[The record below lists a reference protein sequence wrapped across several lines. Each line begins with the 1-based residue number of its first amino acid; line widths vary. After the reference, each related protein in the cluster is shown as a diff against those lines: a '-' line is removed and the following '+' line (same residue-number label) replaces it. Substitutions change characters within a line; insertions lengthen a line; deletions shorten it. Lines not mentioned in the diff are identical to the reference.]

1 VADIL
6 DVPPKRHPS
15 MPLLFLIFPPFGER
29 KMNAIDLNTAGVGI
43 LTQLPGI
50 SKDIAYRI
58 VNHRKRHGWFT
69 AWEELLEVKD
79 FPAKRLVEIKS
90 RATLSCPDEPGSCTP
105 PRHLEKHLIE
115 AKKKP
120 EGYTRSIRTTRRP
133 EKMRTDTGPRH
144 L

>member
-1 VADIL
+1 V
-6 DVPPKRHPS
+6 
-15 MPLLFLIFPPFGER
+15 
-29 KMNAIDLNTAGVGI
+29 NTIDLNTAGVGI

-90 RATLSCPDEPGSCTP
+90 RASLSCPDEPGSCAP
-105 PRHLEKHLIE
+105 PRHLKKHLIE
-115 AKKKP
+115 VMKKP
-120 EGYTRSIRTTRRP
+120 RGYTRSIRNTRRP
-133 EKMRTDTGPRH
+133 DKLRNLREPRQR
-144 L
+144 